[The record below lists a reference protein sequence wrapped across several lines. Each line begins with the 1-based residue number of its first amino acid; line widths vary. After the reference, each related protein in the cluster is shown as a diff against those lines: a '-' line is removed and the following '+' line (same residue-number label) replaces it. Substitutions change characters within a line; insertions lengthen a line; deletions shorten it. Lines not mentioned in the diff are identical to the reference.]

1 MHQELDEVSPQL
13 LNFGSVTPAE
23 IDAST
28 LMRVEE
34 TRQPPK
40 IKTARRKDDTSVA
53 TLAARWGADVKATMD
68 TGPRR
73 SSRTR
78 QAASMVVPAE
88 QAPAQKSAKSVSGQ
102 DKVVSTTA
110 GTQRHINNV
119 PEDQSPTQID
129 VPGSGSSWEIT
140 STMIS
145 DITSLPSTAPSTEM
159 MRTHLC
165 SASTSSSDNEGDED
179 DRDVE
184 GILGTDMEPGTGKVK
199 TEEDGDKEWILPRKP
214 GWSRMIPG
222 GAAPTESTYGIPATT
237 NWFELLSVSDQLGPL
252 PSEWFRKNIP
262 RVIRIPEQ
270 TSVGNGWRD
279 VEMQPHERLEQF
291 APVYNDHDEDQATI
305 IAMKRSLKD
314 SPHEHNRERR
324 ANSNLHAMATI
335 VEVEESRAT
344 NSKGATEPPVSREK
358 GKEAERG
365 PLYDPNLLNPSSES
379 KNVRKKKKERSTP
392 AREFLQREASC
403 EPEGIHTTRKENS
416 SRNARRSKSVR
427 FQRETS
433 QIPEGGYFNQAREG
447 HGGGR
452 IPPDPPGPPNDSDDE
467 SLSSSSSSATS
478 RSDSSTES
486 ERSEESRDETARKKR
501 KKDQKKIKKVM
512 NGVKLKNPVPW
523 DGRSDLDAFDEFTYE
538 YDTWVELNALPERLA
553 LKVIVNFLNG
563 KARKFFMTH
572 VATRQHKWTVPL
584 LYEALFDYCFPED
597 FKLRLRERL
606 MKSTQGIHT
615 IFWKGIRMELRLHL
629 IEKGK
634 DPETT
639 PLENLVKHV
648 SRKEKALAAKRL
660 EERDFTGKSSA
671 RQGAK
676 KGSRSETQH
685 TFQPR
690 PDCFERAKP
699 KGKDTPKILTKEER
713 EKCRAEGRCFS
724 CKELGHELQNCP
736 DWKHAKAP
744 RMSSS
749 SIRFEKLDRLAE
761 TIQKN
766 DVNVSAVRVDFNNGT
781 HAPMHE
787 WRRAHRDDTKRYIK
801 ALFDSYADSRREQGE
816 SSPEERFEVSD
827 VDDESFE
834 VIDWATNGAES
845 YRVTYD
851 DLEEPDL
858 SVQDIIIKNTPHPNT
873 PTDDN
878 AYPFYTDDHG
888 MVKGTDDNGTMEQ
901 RGI

>member
-1 MHQELDEVSPQL
+1 MATYNQNARTLTPERNLEGGTAMPQELDEVSPQL

-28 LMRVEE
+28 LMRVKE

-78 QAASMVVPAE
+78 QAASMAVPAE
-88 QAPAQKSAKSVSGQ
+88 QAPAQRSAKSVSGQ

-110 GTQRHINNV
+110 GTQRHIDNV

-222 GAAPTESTYGIPATT
+222 GATPTESTYGIPATT

-252 PSEWFRKNIP
+252 PSEWFEKNIP

-416 SRNARRSKSVR
+416 SRNARRSESVR

-563 KARKFFMTH
+563 KAQKFFMTH
-572 VATRQHKWTVPL
+572 VATRQHEWTVPL

-597 FKLRLRERL
+597 FKLRLHERL

-615 IFWKGIRMELRLHL
+615 VRDFLRDIEKLATRFSDVTDRQLVQIFWKGIRMELRLHL

-639 PLENLVKHV
+639 PLENLVKHA

-660 EERDFTGKSSA
+660 EE
-671 RQGAK
+671 
-676 KGSRSETQH
+676 
-685 TFQPR
+685 
-690 PDCFERAKP
+690 
-699 KGKDTPKILTKEER
+699 
-713 EKCRAEGRCFS
+713 
-724 CKELGHELQNCP
+724 
-736 DWKHAKAP
+736 
-744 RMSSS
+744 
-749 SIRFEKLDRLAE
+749 
-761 TIQKN
+761 
-766 DVNVSAVRVDFNNGT
+766 
-781 HAPMHE
+781 
-787 WRRAHRDDTKRYIK
+787 
-801 ALFDSYADSRREQGE
+801 
-816 SSPEERFEVSD
+816 
-827 VDDESFE
+827 
-834 VIDWATNGAES
+834 
-845 YRVTYD
+845 
-851 DLEEPDL
+851 
-858 SVQDIIIKNTPHPNT
+858 
-873 PTDDN
+873 
-878 AYPFYTDDHG
+878 
-888 MVKGTDDNGTMEQ
+888 
-901 RGI
+901 